1 MNRYAAP
8 HSKLN
13 NSSSMTSR
21 ERTRR
26 SLSNRRHGDPVGF
39 HYASYGWTG
48 DVMSDGLL
56 TPGQHDGMGVV
67 VQRRVGAGND
77 LR

>member
-1 MNRYAAP
+1 
-8 HSKLN
+8 
-13 NSSSMTSR
+13 MTSR

-26 SLSNRRHGDPVGF
+26 SLSNRRHADPVGF
-39 HYASYGWTG
+39 HDASYGWTG